1 MHELLQ
7 CQTEAIC
14 AACWIRLGGLGM
26 TYVHGASTTLVSV
39 SIRVT
44 YVVLMRFG
52 FPLNLTS
59 ASGGFC

>member
-7 CQTEAIC
+7 CQTEA
-14 AACWIRLGGLGM
+14 M

-39 SIRVT
+39 SIRVA